1 MNSTCK
7 KENNILEA
15 IFTKTII
22 VEPSWIISAWL
33 LWNIVLFTANLVDM
47 CQCLTPKTSMCSA
60 YLNPKSTARVVNYS
74 KDFNFTFCNSYTYF
88 FHWSVATRNFF
99 FIYDCETCRKK
110 FLEFVKLFKRFF
122 QIFIH
127 FFLLY
132 FSVATRKTVFIS
144 ILYRTTANL
153 QNHYNHNSLLCDDS
167 VE

>member
-99 FIYDCETCRKK
+99 LYMIAKRVEKSFWNLSSYSKDFFK
-110 FLEFVKLFKRFF
+110 FLYTFF
-122 QIFIH
+122 F
-127 FFLLY
+127 Y
-132 FSVATRKTVFIS
+132 IS
-144 ILYRTTANL
+144 R
-153 QNHYNHNSLLCDDS
+153 
-167 VE
+167 